1 MPNAPAPFLHPA
13 QQRALACRQR
23 IRFAAATSAATLTVV
38 LAGPL
43 CGQVLSNVLWG
54 PLTSGMALLGL
65 YALTLIGAALWYDR
79 SCNRR
84 PAPLSGASEDETRAQ
99 R

>member
-1 MPNAPAPFLHPA
+1 
-13 QQRALACRQR
+13 
-23 IRFAAATSAATLTVV
+23 
-38 LAGPL
+38 
-43 CGQVLSNVLWG
+43 
-54 PLTSGMALLGL
+54 MALLGL

-84 PAPLSGASEDETRAQ
+84 PAPLSGASEDERRAQ